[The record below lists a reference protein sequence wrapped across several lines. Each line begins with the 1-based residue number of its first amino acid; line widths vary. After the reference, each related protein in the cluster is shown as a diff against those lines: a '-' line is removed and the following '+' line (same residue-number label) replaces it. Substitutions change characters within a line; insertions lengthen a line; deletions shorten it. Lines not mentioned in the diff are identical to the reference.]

1 MSMTPPARVPSEARP
16 IAAPA
21 AVWDGRLLLDAMT
34 VATDWLDANRDR
46 VNALNVFPVP
56 DGDTGT
62 NMALTM
68 RGALDEAA
76 TLAPADRDNASEVA
90 ARIAYGSLMGAR
102 GNSGVILSQVF
113 RGFANG
119 IGDRQEID
127 GRDLAEALGRARDL
141 AYTAVMKPVEGTMLT
156 VVRVA
161 AERAEAAARR
171 GPAMARV
178 LAAALD
184 GANDALAETPDLL
197 EILRQANVVDAG
209 GQGIVL
215 ILEGMEHFARGAA
228 LPDIQTGTGTGPS
241 GDMAFLEHVD
251 DLHGGDAFG
260 YCTNFM
266 VFGDGIDVGRCR
278 EEIAAMGTSAVIVG
292 DETMLKV
299 HVHVD
304 NPGAVLDY
312 AIKLGDLGQIKID
325 NMQAQTRALS
335 ADRPGAG
342 DKVVPVPSAGNAN
355 FESEPRE
362 HVVVAVAAGDG
373 LAEALRSMGATTI
386 ITGGQTM
393 NPSTEEIL
401 AAVRA
406 VAAEGVILLPNN
418 PNILLT
424 ANQIP
429 KLTDKHVRV
438 VASRSIPQGLAAL
451 AAYHQDASLDAAAKA
466 MTGALSDVVTVEL
479 TRAVRDATIDGVTV
493 ARGQVIGLVDD
504 RLVAAGEDLVA
515 VSLDVLAQTGLDER
529 ELVTV
534 FTGAGVSARDTD
546 RLADALR
553 ARHGH
558 LEIETHAGGQPHY
571 DLVIAVE

>member
-1 MSMTPPARVPSEARP
+1 MNLTPPSRVPPDARP
-16 IAAPA
+16 TAPA
-21 AVWDGRLLLDAMT
+21 AVWDGHLLLEAMT
-34 VATDWLDANRDR
+34 VATGWLDANRDR

-68 RGALDEAA
+68 RGALAEAA
-76 TLAPADRDNASEVA
+76 TLSVAERSSAAEVA

-161 AERAEAAARR
+161 AERALAVARR
-171 GPAMARV
+171 GPAMATV
-178 LAAALD
+178 LAAALA
-184 GANDALAETPDLL
+184 GASDSLATTPDLL

-215 ILEGMEHFARGAA
+215 ILEGMDRFARGEA
-228 LPDIQTGTGTGPS
+228 LPDVPSPETGAGIG
-241 GDMAFLEHVD
+241 GQMAFLDEVD
-251 DLHGGDAFG
+251 ELHGGDAFG

-266 VFGDGIDVGRCR
+266 VFGEGIDVGRCR

-312 AIKLGDLGQIKID
+312 AIRFGDLGQIKID
-325 NMQAQTRALS
+325 NMQAQTRALTAARPS
-335 ADRPGAG
+335 LSEHAVPGMPAAAADSTPEDR
-342 DKVVPVPSAGNAN
+342 D
-355 FESEPRE
+355 
-362 HVVVAVAAGDG
+362 HVVIAVAAGEG
-373 LAEALRSMGATTI
+373 MTEALRSMGATTV

-406 VAAEGVILLPNN
+406 TTSEGVILLPNN
-418 PNILLT
+418 PNIVLT

-438 VASRSIPQGLAAL
+438 VASRSIPQGLVAL
-451 AAYHQDASLDAAAKA
+451 AAYHQDQPLDEAARA
-466 MTGALSDVVTVEL
+466 MTGALSQVITVEL

-504 RLVAAGEDLVA
+504 RMVAAGEDLVTVA
-515 VSLDVLAQTGLDER
+515 LDVLATTGLGER
-529 ELVTV
+529 ELVTI

-546 RLADALR
+546 RLGEAIESLHD
-553 ARHGH
+553 H

-571 DLVIAVE
+571 DLVIAIE

>member
-1 MSMTPPARVPSEARP
+1 MSRPTPSHVPPDARLD
-16 IAAPA
+16 APA
-21 AVWDGRLLLDAMT
+21 AVWDGNLLLDAMT
-34 VATDWLDANRDR
+34 IATDWLDDNRDR

-68 RGALDEAA
+68 RGALAEAA
-76 TLAPADRDNASEVA
+76 TLSVADRASAAEVA

-119 IGDRQEID
+119 IGDRQEIN

-141 AYTAVMKPVEGTMLT
+141 AYTAVMEPVEGTMLT

-161 AERAEAAARR
+161 AERAASSARR
-171 GPAMARV
+171 GPAMASV
-178 LAAALD
+178 LAAALA
-184 GANDALAETPDLL
+184 GAEDALRTTPDLL

-215 ILEGMEHFARGAA
+215 ILEGMDRFARGEA
-228 LPDIQTGTGTGPS
+228 LPNVPIAVGDAEVS
-241 GDMAFLEHVD
+241 GHMVFLDQVD
-251 DLHGGDAFG
+251 DLHGGDHFG

-266 VFGDGIDVGRCR
+266 VFGAGIDVGRCR
-278 EEIAAMGTSAVIVG
+278 AEIAAMGSSAVIVG

-335 ADRPGAG
+335 AARPTATNDPTPPLGTAT
-342 DKVVPVPSAGNAN
+342 SAT
-355 FESEPRE
+355 EPRH
-362 HVVVAVAAGDG
+362 HVVMAVAAGEG
-373 LAEALRSMGATTI
+373 LAEALRSMGATTV

-401 AAVRA
+401 AAVRSTDS
-406 VAAEGVILLPNN
+406 EGVILLPNN
-418 PNILLT
+418 SNIVLT
-424 ANQIP
+424 AGQIP

-438 VASRSIPQGLAAL
+438 VASRSIPQGVVAL
-451 AAYHQDASLDAAAKA
+451 AAYHQDKPLDEAASA
-466 MTGALSDVVTVEL
+466 MTEALSQVITVEL

-493 ARGQVIGLVDD
+493 ARGQVIGLVDG
-504 RLVAAGEDLVA
+504 RLVAAGEDLVTVA
-515 VSLDVLAQTGLDER
+515 LDVLTTTGLDER
-529 ELVTV
+529 ELVTM
-534 FTGAGVSARDTD
+534 FTGAGALAEDIE
-546 RLADALR
+546 RLASGIR
-553 ARHGH
+553 ERHDH